1 MVSLSDDVATDQRT
15 ALEAIRNRLAS
26 ELEEAGGR
34 DVASIA
40 RELRL
45 TLADIENLPSKREE
59 SKVDDLT
66 ARREQRR
73 RAANQ

>member
-1 MVSLSDDVATDQRT
+1 MVPLSDDVATDQRT
-15 ALEAIRNRLAS
+15 ALEAIRDRLAL

-45 TLADIENLPSKREE
+45 TLAQIENLPSKREE

>member
-1 MVSLSDDVATDQRT
+1 MSLPDDVATDQRT
-15 ALEAIRNRLAS
+15 GLEAIRDRLAA
-26 ELEEAGGR
+26 ELEDASGR

-45 TLADIENLPSKREE
+45 TIAELESLPSKREE

-66 ARREQRR
+66 ARRDRR

>member
-1 MVSLSDDVATDQRT
+1 MSLPEDVAADQRT
-15 ALEAIRNRLAS
+15 ALEAIRDRLAA
-26 ELEEAGGR
+26 ELDDASGR

-45 TLADIENLPSKREE
+45 TLAEIENLPSTREE

-66 ARREQRR
+66 SRRDRR

>member
-1 MVSLSDDVATDQRT
+1 MSLPEDVATDQRT
-15 ALEAIRNRLAS
+15 ALEAIRDRLAA

-45 TLADIENLPSKREE
+45 TLAEIENLPSKREE

-73 RAANQ
+73 RASNQ

>member
-1 MVSLSDDVATDQRT
+1 VSLSEDVATDQRT
-15 ALEAIRNRLAS
+15 ALEAIRDRLAI

-45 TLADIENLPSKREE
+45 TLAEIENLPSKREE

>member
-1 MVSLSDDVATDQRT
+1 MSLSDDVATDQRT
-15 ALEAIRNRLAS
+15 ALEAIRDRLAL
-26 ELEEAGGR
+26 ELEGAGGR

-45 TLADIENLPSKREE
+45 TLAEIENLPSKREE

>member
-1 MVSLSDDVATDQRT
+1 MSLPDDVATSQR
-15 ALEAIRNRLAS
+15 AGLEAIRDLLAA
-26 ELEEAGGR
+26 ELVEAAGR
-34 DVASIA
+34 DVATIA

-45 TLADIENLPSKREE
+45 TIAELENLPSKREE

-66 ARREQRR
+66 ERREQRR